1 MTARKVDF
9 TPAGELAMVQ
19 TKGVLAMRYSLS
31 LVLAAVILAM
41 PLASAAQSFIIKE
54 RFVIPVHGMD
64 ANTFEVIEN
73 DGAGG
78 GQLWCAAG
86 RYAGDELGKRGGTLS
101 VMQPRGPSAAFPGRK
116 SVIFT
121 ASPIA
126 DPVSS
131 YSLSVRTQGLTFSLA
146 AAQAACRS
154 DPDRIITI
162 RVVRPAQ

>member
-1 MTARKVDF
+1 
-9 TPAGELAMVQ
+9 
-19 TKGVLAMRYSLS
+19 MRYLFS
-31 LVLAAVILAM
+31 LVLVGAILAM
-41 PLASAAQSFIIKE
+41 PLSGPAQSFVLKE
-54 RFVIPVHGMD
+54 RFVIPVHGID

-86 RYAGDELGKRGGTLS
+86 KFARDVLGRQSGTLS
-101 VMQPRGPSAAFPGRK
+101 VLQPRGPSAAFPGRK

-121 ASPIA
+121 ASPVA

-131 YSLSVRTQGLTFSLA
+131 YSLSVRRRGLTFSLA
-146 AAQAACRS
+146 AAQAACRA